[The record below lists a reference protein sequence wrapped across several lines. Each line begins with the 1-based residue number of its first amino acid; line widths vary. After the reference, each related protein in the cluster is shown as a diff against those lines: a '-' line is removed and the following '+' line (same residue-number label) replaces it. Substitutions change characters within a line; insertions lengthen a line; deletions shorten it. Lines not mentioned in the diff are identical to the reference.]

1 MINKDH
7 RKEAMAK
14 SKTHWEKDV
23 SDSIFPK
30 AKKKNQLDNW
40 EAKSPKEWPRTH
52 IKVNDQDY

>member
-1 MINKDH
+1 MDY

-30 AKKKNQLDNW
+30 TKKKNQLDNW

-52 IKVNDQDY
+52 VKVDECDY